1 MKEYIN
7 NQNNLPMV
15 ATGVKVKSWSTNC
28 PYIATQVVSV
38 SCGRSTSIATVVET
52 KRALMPI
59 VFELNL
65 DDT

>member
-1 MKEYIN
+1 
-7 NQNNLPMV
+7 MV
-15 ATGVKVKSWSTNC
+15 ATGVEVKSWSTNC

-38 SCGRSTSIATVVET
+38 SCGRSTSIATVVDT